1 MVRYPDI
8 LHGKKITEMVE
19 MAVTV
24 EPELTA
30 YHNNSIF

>member
-1 MVRYPDI
+1 MKQWQEAKLPQLDI
-8 LHGKKITEMVE
+8 EET
-19 MAVTV
+19 A